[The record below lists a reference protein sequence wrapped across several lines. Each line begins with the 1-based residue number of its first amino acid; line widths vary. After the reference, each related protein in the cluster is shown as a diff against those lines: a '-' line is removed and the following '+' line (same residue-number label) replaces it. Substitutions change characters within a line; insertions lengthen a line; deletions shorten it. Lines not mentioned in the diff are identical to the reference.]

1 MLTKFTRSSIL
12 ALAFGVLLLGGCQSA
27 GRKVPEGPFRS
38 ELHVLD
44 ELGPGAT
51 REYVATGPIV
61 ADALTVF
68 SEALVSMNA
77 EVPAGAGVRLELR
90 VGRRVGGAPGR
101 LASETI
107 AWSPWLFVCDWGDA
121 PPGGEKVVAFD
132 RLAAAG
138 VGAGEPLAAKGKI
151 DVDCFVSEE
160 AFNAAQVRVIASRGD
175 REPSGE
181 GSGAVRVSRVALTL
195 TDGTRPVPGAEEVE
209 LSRWIAASGGDR
221 SAWKEPFVID
231 VPFYSQ
237 RTEKPEIAGRICS
250 PTSVTMVMGSRGVT
264 LPVQRVADTAFDTS
278 HDIYGNWPRNIQ
290 AAFSFGV
297 PGYLTRFSR
306 WSDVERTLR
315 AGQPIIASIQ
325 VKKGELK
332 GSPYPETGGHLIV
345 LRGVDANGDIVV
357 NDPAVE
363 DAAKGTLTYRRRDLE
378 VVWLRRT
385 AGTSYVLL
393 RQDASEVPPTEINR

>member
-1 MLTKFTRSSIL
+1 MLTKFKRSSIL
-12 ALAFGVLLLGGCQSA
+12 ALAVGALLLGGCQSA
-27 GRKVPEGPFRS
+27 GPKVPEGPFRS

-44 ELGPGAT
+44 ELSPGAS
-51 REYVATGPIV
+51 REDVATGPIL

-77 EVPAGAGVRLELR
+77 EVPSGAGVRLELR
-90 VGRRVGGAPGR
+90 VGRRVGGAAGGQ
-101 LASETI
+101 AEGQI

-132 RLAAAG
+132 HLVAAG
-138 VGAGEPLAAKGKI
+138 GAAGEPVAAKGKI

-160 AFNAAQVRVIASRGD
+160 VFTAAQVRVIASRGG
-175 REPSGE
+175 REPA
-181 GSGAVRVSRVALTL
+181 GAVRVSRVALTL

-221 SAWKEPFVID
+221 SAWKEPSVID

-250 PTSVTMVMGSRGVT
+250 PTSVTMVMGSRGVS

-378 VVWLRRT
+378 IVWLRRT

-393 RQDASEVPPTEINR
+393 RPDASTASTEINR